1 MINYS
6 SNSNQILYFD
16 LNSILFYHHLLMKFI
31 QQNQTNQQTE
41 QISLNYFEFL
51 SFSVVILN
59 FSKLM
64 GPKTLS

>member
-1 MINYS
+1 
-6 SNSNQILYFD
+6 
-16 LNSILFYHHLLMKFI
+16 MKFI

-64 GPKTLS
+64 GPKTLSQFLYICFYHLLEMLI